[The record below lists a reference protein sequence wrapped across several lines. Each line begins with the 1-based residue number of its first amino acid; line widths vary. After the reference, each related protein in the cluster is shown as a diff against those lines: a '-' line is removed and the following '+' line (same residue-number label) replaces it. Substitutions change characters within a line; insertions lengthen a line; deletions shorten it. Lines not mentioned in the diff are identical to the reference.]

1 MVTTCFCLH
10 PPSHITKGQSHN
22 KGQGQSHNKGQ
33 GHRAKDY
40 GSHMNK
46 GQGQSHNKDYTKG
59 QRSKVIKTTLKV
71 KVTEQRIMGN

>member
-1 MVTTCFCLH
+1 MLLFT
-10 PPSHITKGQSHN
+10 SHITKGQSHS

-59 QRSKVIKTTLKV
+59 QRSKVKVIKTTLKV
-71 KVTEQRIMGN
+71 KVTEQRIMGS